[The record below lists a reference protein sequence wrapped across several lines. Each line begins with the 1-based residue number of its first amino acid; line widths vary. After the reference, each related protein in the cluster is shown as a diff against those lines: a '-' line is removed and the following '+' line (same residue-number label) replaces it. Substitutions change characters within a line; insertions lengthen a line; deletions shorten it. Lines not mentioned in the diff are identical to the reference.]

1 MTIQACRVTSST
13 GPALDKVQIQRAALD
28 TEAKADSTAGTDH
41 RSTSPRSPRSM
52 RPSTGALLLL
62 LLQISGSC
70 GQKRGT
76 KIPQKPENPIE
87 KVQAKVNFSP
97 AQFAG
102 KWFLIGVASK
112 CEYLKENNYRVEA
125 TTIVVSPDP
134 NEANTLPFSTFRK
147 LDGICWEIRHK
158 YQQTG
163 APGRYS
169 LKVRGYKSNVDV
181 VVGDTDYNT
190 YAMLYFQKQRGIS
203 VKLYTRSA
211 TVANDIIQKYEQSAK
226 EQGIEDD
233 FIYYFPKYGFCES
246 ADQFHILKA

>member
-1 MTIQACRVTSST
+1 
-13 GPALDKVQIQRAALD
+13 
-28 TEAKADSTAGTDH
+28 
-41 RSTSPRSPRSM
+41 M

-70 GQKRGT
+70 GQKRGA
-76 KIPQKPENPIE
+76 KNPKKPENPIE
-87 KVQAKVNFSP
+87 KVQAKDNFSP

-112 CEYLKENNYRVEA
+112 CEYLKENNFRVEA
-125 TTIVVSPDP
+125 TTIVVTPDP
-134 NEANTLPFSTFRK
+134 KDAKSLPISTFRK
-147 LDGICWEIRHK
+147 LDGICWDIRHK

-181 VVGDTDYNT
+181 VVGETDYST
-190 YAMLYFQKQRGIS
+190 YAVLYFQKQRTIT
-203 VKLYTRSA
+203 VKLYARSA
-211 TVANDIIQKYEQSAK
+211 TVASLIIEKYEQRAK
-226 EQGIEDD
+226 EQGIEED

-246 ADQFHILKA
+246 ADQFHILTA